1 MVRIA
6 FPRVSRLAVAA
17 ALVAAL
23 GVTGCGRKSGLDPP
37 PSAGVAAVP
46 LTEDGQPLPS
56 TGPDSSASAKKGAAG
71 RPAPQSKSFI
81 LDWLVD

>member
-1 MVRIA
+1 VVRIA
-6 FPRVSRLAVAA
+6 FPGVSRLAVAA

-23 GVTGCGRKSGLDPP
+23 GLTGCGRKGGLDPP
-37 PSAGVAAVP
+37 PTAGAAAVE

-56 TGPDSSASAKKGAAG
+56 TGPASRNSAKKAAPG
-71 RPAPQSKSFI
+71 QPPLPKSFI